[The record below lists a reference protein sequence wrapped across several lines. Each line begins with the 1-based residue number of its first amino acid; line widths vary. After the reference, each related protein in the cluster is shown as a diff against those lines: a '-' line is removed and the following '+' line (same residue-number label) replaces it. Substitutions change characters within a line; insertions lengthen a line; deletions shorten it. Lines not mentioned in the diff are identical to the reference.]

1 MIRVDELISK
11 EYGIALYTAT
21 MTVKV
26 THDYDIEPLLA
37 ELRYKLRDISSKDK
51 IKDKSVVRA
60 LRDFYWRLGIDP
72 TKVRPSSEALL
83 RRFLSNGSIP
93 RINNVVDAGNIAS
106 IETLV
111 PIGIYDLDKI
121 NGSLVLRFALEHER
135 FIDISSHEYVLTGK
149 EIVLADDNGIVHLFP
164 HRDALRTS
172 VTDNTT
178 HILIIGC
185 SINGIEQDLAKYAVN
200 RTVELINALSRK

>member
-1 MIRVDELISK
+1 MMIRVDESIRR
-11 EYGIALYTAT
+11 EYGIALYTTT
-21 MTVKV
+21 MIVKV
-26 THDYDIEPLLA
+26 THDYDIEPLLS
-37 ELRYKLRDISSKDK
+37 ELRHRLDLSSKDK
-51 IKDKSVVRA
+51 IKDNPVVRA

-83 RRFLSNGSIP
+83 RRFLSNGRIP

-121 NGSLVLRFALEHER
+121 NGSLVLRSALKDER
-135 FIDISSHEYVLTGK
+135 FIDISGNEHVLTGK
-149 EIVLADDNGIVHLFP
+149 EIVLADDTGIVHLFP

-172 VTDNTT
+172 VKDDTT
-178 HILIIGC
+178 HILIVGC
-185 SINGIEQDLAKYAVN
+185 SVDGIEYDLARYAVN
-200 RTVELINALSRK
+200 RTVELINVLSK